1 MKGKILNTKIRFCLY
16 MAGILWLGAVAQT
29 CISAVNTYHE
39 PSIEAILMEK
49 EYPERLTKEELEG
62 LAFAVFTEEKA
73 EPVQSLSADGMF
85 SAYGYSPRIHD
96 YVVSEGK
103 KINLNLVAS
112 YNEKENR
119 TEIIL
124 ASPLYNEDY

>member
-1 MKGKILNTKIRFCLY
+1 MKKKLLNTKTRFYLY
-16 MAGILWLGAVAQT
+16 MAGILWLGAVVQT
-29 CISAVNTYHE
+29 CVSAVNTYYE

-49 EYPERLTKEELEG
+49 EYEGRLTRKELEELA
-62 LAFAVFTEEKA
+62 LKTFAEEKA

-85 SAYGYSPRIHD
+85 SAYGYSPGICD
-96 YVVSEGK
+96 YVVSEGER
-103 KINLNLVAS
+103 INLNLVAS

-124 ASPLYNEDY
+124 ASPLYNGDY